1 MALPVA
7 GSRKELSKRMND
19 VAASGAGRAGQRV
32 TSVALQ
38 PLSADECW
46 EHLHAHQLGRIA
58 IVVAGLPKIFPVNY
72 AAGEG
77 AIVFRSDP
85 GSKLAHGPGSP
96 ACFEVDDYNPSSGIG
111 WSVMVT
117 GPLEDI
123 TSADDPVSARLRS
136 LGVEPLAPGRHLHW
150 LALRADEV
158 SGRIFR
164 SGWAIPGAFLG

>member
-1 MALPVA
+1 
-7 GSRKELSKRMND
+7 MND
-19 VAASGAGRAGQRV
+19 LANGGAGRAGQRAA
-32 TSVALQ
+32 SVALET
-38 PLSADECW
+38 LSDDECW

-58 IVVAGLPKIFPVNY
+58 ILVAALPRIFPVNY
-72 AAGEG
+72 VADEG

-85 GSKLAHGPGSP
+85 GSKLVHGPGSP

-117 GPLEDI
+117 GLLEDI
-123 TSADDPVSARLRS
+123 TAADDPVSARLRS

-150 LALRADEV
+150 LALRADNV
-158 SGRIFR
+158 SGRTFR